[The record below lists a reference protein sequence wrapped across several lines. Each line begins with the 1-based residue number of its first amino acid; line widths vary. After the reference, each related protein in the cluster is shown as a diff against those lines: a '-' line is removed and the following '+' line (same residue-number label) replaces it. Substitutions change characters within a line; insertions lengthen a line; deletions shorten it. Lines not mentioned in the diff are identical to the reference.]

1 MFLHEVMQRDKAR
14 AKFNCTC
21 IARAGPRHAST
32 NLYYVLVV
40 CLLARLF
47 LVLLAPS
54 VVCLWENQTNRLEAL
69 FPLGALL
76 SAQPE
81 PWTAPPKTI
90 GALWRSV
97 LFFDAF

>member
-1 MFLHEVMQRDKAR
+1 MSSRSVRVWHQVRTPMFLHAVMQRDEAR

-32 NLYYVLVV
+32 NLYHILVV

-54 VVCLWENQTNRLEAL
+54 GLP
-69 FPLGALL
+69 FGKPDKP
-76 SAQPE
+76 S
-81 PWTAPPKTI
+81 
-90 GALWRSV
+90 
-97 LFFDAF
+97 